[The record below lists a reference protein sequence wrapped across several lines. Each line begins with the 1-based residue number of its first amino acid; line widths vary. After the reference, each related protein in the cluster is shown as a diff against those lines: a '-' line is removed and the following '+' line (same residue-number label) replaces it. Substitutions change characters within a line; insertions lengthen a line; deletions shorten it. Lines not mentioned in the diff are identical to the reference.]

1 LSIFWIHGETT
12 ARFVEGYKQIA
23 EGCNIPWRENADL
36 DLMQLVRDWLANK
49 HEPYWLMVIDNVDD
63 KDTLFAVNHSTGKS
77 LLEYVDANFYDYISF
92 FI

>member
-12 ARFVEGYKQIA
+12 ARFEEGYKRIA
-23 EGCNIPWRENADL
+23 DVCNIPGRGNADL

-63 KDTLFAVNHSTGKS
+63 RDTLFAVNHSTGKS
-77 LLEYVDANFYDYISF
+77 LLEYVDANIYGYISS